1 MAFMEP
7 FRIKMVA
14 HLADITKEERVEAL
28 HRRHYN
34 PLQLSDQEINFDL
47 WTDSGAAAMSH
58 QQWAAMLQAH
68 EGSINPDSFD
78 KFEDTIRSIT
88 GFPYV
93 FPVHQGRAAEH
104 LLFSMYSKP
113 GLAIFSNTMYSTGKT
128 LANVLGASQKDLPC
142 KRVRGEFFN
151 GNIDCERL
159 EQELSESDIAIV
171 VLTVTS
177 NHQAGQPVSMANIRR
192 TSEICRRYRIPLF
205 MDGCRFEEN
214 AYFIKIREK
223 SYGDMSARAIALEM
237 CSYFDGMYLS
247 AKKDAMCSI
256 GGCFATKLLD
266 LREKFDEMVETFE
279 GRRRYGGM
287 AARDLD
293 AVAIGLTEGIEDR
306 YLKYRIESLST
317 FGDILK
323 KAGVPIVEPVGS
335 AIYINAARCLPHI
348 PTEQYPAWALHC
360 ALYIEGGIRCNYLD
374 DALKFDDSNERENP
388 QPHHFLRICLPR
400 RAYTLSHMLH
410 IGEVFEKLLAKR
422 ERISGI
428 RIVQRCIGMSK
439 MLLEPVNASLI
450 DIN

>member
-34 PLQLSDQEINFDL
+34 PLQLSDHEINFDL

-58 QQWAAMLQAH
+58 EQWAAMLQAH

-128 LANVLGASQKDLPC
+128 LAHMLGALQKDLPC
-142 KRVRGEFFN
+142 KRISGECFN

-159 EQELSESDIAIV
+159 EQELSESGNAIV

-177 NHQAGQPVSMANIRR
+177 NHQAGQPVSMVNIKR
-192 TSEICRRYRIPLF
+192 TSEICKRYRIPLF

-247 AKKDAMCSI
+247 AKRTPCA
-256 GGCFATKLLD
+256 D
-266 LREKFDEMVETFE
+266 LE
-279 GRRRYGGM
+279 
-287 AARDLD
+287 

-306 YLKYRIESLST
+306 YLKYRIDSLSM

-323 KAGVPIVEPVGS
+323 RAGVPIVEPVGS

-348 PTEQYPAWALHC
+348 LTEQYPAWALHC

-410 IGEVFEKLLAKR
+410 IGEVFERLMAKR
-422 ERISGI
+422 ERICGI
-428 RIVQRCIGMSK
+428 RIVQRRIGMCK
-439 MLLEPVNASLI
+439 VLLEPVNTSLI
-450 DIN
+450 DMD